1 MIKANGKKGLEGVI
15 PALILPVHEN
25 GKIDFKYLEKQI
37 TYFIES
43 DIDGIFIN
51 GTTGEGAWLTTEEK
65 VQIFKVVKEINKGK
79 KILCAACIQPS
90 TELVIKEMQ
99 VFEKFEP
106 DYIVVT
112 TPYYY
117 SVTQDII
124 REHFKNIAQASF
136 VPVIMYN
143 IPQCTNN
150 KMSLSTILELTK
162 EKNIAGIKDSS
173 GDFILFSR
181 GCSIEVPDA
190 FSWIQG
196 EDYLDGSSLNLGAKG
211 IVTGLGNVFID
222 PYIEMFKEAKR
233 GNEVTV
239 RELQK
244 KINGLY
250 EIIQVSDGKTIP
262 AIKAAVSLLGRS
274 TKWMKV
280 SSLTLGGKEIKKIK
294 NILENLGLV

>member
-1 MIKANGKKGLEGVI
+1 MIKVNGKKRLEGVI
-15 PALILPVHEN
+15 PALILPVCEN
-25 GKIDFKYLEKQI
+25 GEIDFKYLEKQV

-65 VQIFKVVKEINKGK
+65 VQVFKIV
-79 KILCAACIQPS
+79 
-90 TELVIKEMQ
+90 KEMQ
-99 VFEKFEP
+99 IFEKFEP
-106 DYIVVT
+106 DYIVAT

-124 REHFKNIAQASF
+124 RIHFKNIAQNSL

-143 IPQCTNN
+143 IPQCTNS
-150 KMSLSTILELTK
+150 KISLSTILELAN

-181 GCSIEVPDA
+181 GCSIEMPDA

-196 EDYLDGSSLNLGAKG
+196 EDYLDGPSLNSGAKG
-211 IVTGLGNVFID
+211 IVTGLGNVSVK
-222 PYIEMFKEAKR
+222 PYIEMYKAAKR

-239 RELQK
+239 RESQK
-244 KINGLY
+244 KINRLY

-280 SSLTLGGKEIKKIK
+280 SSLTLDGKEIKKIK
-294 NILENLGLV
+294 DIMENLDLI